1 MSYNDWEQRKEET
14 EDDSTERSIAYHR
27 ELVEQYLQENGLKGY
42 AIGEGYGYL
51 MRMFHICILDPYEEK
66 PKEILVFVDKLS
78 SLQGEPSV
86 SPLDKEKYTI
96 KDTDEGMQID
106 IQKDEDSN
114 FLVKTDPLG
123 NIISVRN

>member
-51 MRMFHICILDPYEEK
+51 MRIFHICVLDPYEEK
-66 PKEILVFVDKLS
+66 PKDILVFVDKLS
-78 SLQGEPSV
+78 SFQSDLSV
-86 SPLDKEKYTI
+86 SPAEKEKYTL
-96 KDTDEGMQID
+96 KNTEDGMQID
-106 IQKDEDSN
+106 IQKDEKSN
-114 FLVKTDPLG
+114 FFVKTDPLG
-123 NIISVRN
+123 NIISIRD

>member
-1 MSYNDWEQRKEET
+1 MSYNDWETKKEDA
-14 EDDSTERSIAYHR
+14 EDDSTERSITFHR
-27 ELVEQYLQENGLKGY
+27 ELVEKYLQENGLRGY
-42 AIGEGYGYL
+42 ALGEGYGYL
-51 MRMFHICILDPYEEK
+51 MRMFHICILDPYEDK
-66 PKEILVFVDKLS
+66 PKGILVFVDKLS
-78 SLQGEPSV
+78 SLQGNPSV

-96 KDTDEGMQID
+96 QDIDDGMQID